1 MDRIFRCRWGDGHRV
16 GHHHRSVNGEA
27 GNRFNLIHYKAM
39 DEAITTAIT
48 SLTGTVTGIG
58 TAAMA
63 LVVAFAIWRN
73 VRKAGNKV

>member
-1 MDRIFRCRWGDGHRV
+1 
-16 GHHHRSVNGEA
+16 
-27 GNRFNLIHYKAM
+27 M